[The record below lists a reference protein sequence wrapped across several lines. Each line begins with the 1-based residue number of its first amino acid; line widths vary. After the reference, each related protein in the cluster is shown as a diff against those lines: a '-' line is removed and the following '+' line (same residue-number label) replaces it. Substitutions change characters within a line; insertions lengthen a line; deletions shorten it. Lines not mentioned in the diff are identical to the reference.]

1 MGIPFPG
8 SVGAEGGRRWG
19 LHGDVVLGGGN
30 GVGGGVPGRGERR
43 ASSVWGGAERGGA
56 GMQGGEAKWGEEGCR
71 GELGRGGVK
80 GGALAWAAACR
91 VVVVVAECWHSSM
104 AQ

>member
-1 MGIPFPG
+1 VGIPFPG

-30 GVGGGVPGRGERR
+30 GVGGGVPRRGERK

-56 GMQGGEAKWGEEGCR
+56 GTRGGEAKWGEEGCR

-91 VVVVVAECWHSSM
+91 VVVVAECWHSSM

>member
-1 MGIPFPG
+1 
-8 SVGAEGGRRWG
+8 VARVEGERRKGFRGG
-19 LHGDVVLGGGN
+19 LRRSGGH

-56 GMQGGEAKWGEEGCR
+56 GTRGGEAKWGEEGCR